1 MKKLLALVLCVM
13 MFVSVLSTSAFA
25 AVDQD
30 QPFPTGTATGKWV
43 STSVANKAISN
54 TKKNIEYLYGTM
66 AADEAVFGTVKAMDS
81 VVSDLAKGMFADI
94 DDFEKVTATGT
105 WHISNKTLQDNT
117 KAVLRNLLGG
127 EITDYMQKHAGSY
140 IDSASTHWVI
150 RDGDEWFDLTYAG
163 IDGYGNPIYTDPK
176 TNVIWGYQDSDKTW
190 YRYNGA
196 ATTADELVGV
206 KDPNWLPGETAAADG
221 TYKWF
226 GVAVDYHY
234 DPIKYANTFATAV
247 TKALSSEKGAANL
260 SAYMYALMQAKALK
274 QVSDDLDD
282 FWTDVRNWEDGTAIL
297 DAYGF
302 SETTLDPL
310 AFIDPYNLPKV
321 STDVSAITTP
331 GARDFFIPAT

>member
-1 MKKLLALVLCVM
+1 M
-13 MFVSVLSTSAFA
+13 VLSLAPAAFA

-30 QPFPTGTATGKWV
+30 QPFPTGTATGKWA

-54 TKKNIEYLYGTM
+54 SKKNIEYVYGTM
-66 AADEAVFGTVKAMDS
+66 AADTAVFGTVKAMDS
-81 VVSDLAKGMFADI
+81 VVTDLAKGMFADI
-94 DDFEKVTATGT
+94 DDYEVKTATGT
-105 WHISNKTLQDNT
+105 WHISNNTLVDNT
-117 KAVLRNLLGG
+117 KALLRNLIGG
-127 EITDYMQKHAGSY
+127 EVTDYMQKHAGSY

-150 RDGDEWFDLTYAG
+150 RDGNEWFDLGYVG
-163 IDGYGNPIYTDPK
+163 IDGFGNPVYTDPK
-176 TNVIWGYQDSDKTW
+176 TNVIWGYQASDKTW
-190 YRYNGA
+190 YRYTGTQTAEQLTAEGA
-196 ATTADELVGV
+196 AKDYNWAVGER
-206 KDPNWLPGETAAADG
+206 PAADG
-221 TYKWF
+221 SYTWF
-226 GVAVDYHY
+226 GTVVDYHY
-234 DPIKYANTFATAV
+234 DPIKYANSFATAV

-297 DAYGF
+297 AAYGF

-331 GARDFFIPAT
+331 GTRDFFIPAT